1 MRLKIVTVF
10 AGGLLGLAG
19 LLGLIV
25 GCSNEV
31 GPKKYD
37 VSGTVK
43 VDGTEVAEGEIVFQS
58 DNQSIGAEG
67 GMIKDGKYALKAR
80 EGKNKVQIRA
90 TRIVPGKKGPMG
102 EDWVEQFVPD
112 QYNEKSTLSA
122 EVSSGK
128 TKHNFELKY

>member
-10 AGGLLGLAG
+10 AAG
-19 LLGLIV
+19 LLALVV

-43 VDGTEVAEGEIVFQS
+43 VDGKEVAEGEIIFQS
-58 DNQSIGAEG
+58 DDQSVGAEG
-67 GMIKDGKYALKAR
+67 GTIKNGKYATKAR

-90 TRIVPGKKGPMG
+90 TRVVPGKKGPMG
-102 EDWVEQFVPD
+102 EDWVEQFIPE
-112 QYNEKSTLSA
+112 QFNEQSTLSA
-122 EVSSGK
+122 EVGPGK
-128 TKHNFELKY
+128 TKHDFELKK